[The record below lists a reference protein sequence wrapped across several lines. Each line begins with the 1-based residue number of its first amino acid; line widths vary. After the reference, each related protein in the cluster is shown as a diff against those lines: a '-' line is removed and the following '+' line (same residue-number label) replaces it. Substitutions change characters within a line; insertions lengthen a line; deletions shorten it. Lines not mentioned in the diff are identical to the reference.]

1 MKRIIT
7 FMMAMLMIAVL
18 CVPTFAAET
27 TGKITVN
34 NAVAGETYKIYKLAT
49 LNSFDETSKAY
60 SYTVDDAWYKFFT
73 DHEYKAYQLFT
84 VSQNG
89 HYLSKANSS
98 DNEGATI
105 ADVAKEALQYAQ
117 YSEIVE
123 DETIVAE
130 NDTVVFENL
139 PLGYYLVDTSLGS
152 LCMLDT
158 TDKEMVV
165 KEKNSTP
172 TIDKTVKED
181 SSDSYIATNDQNI
194 HAANDFRIQVSFK
207 LGAVN
212 YVVHDKM
219 SDGFVLD
226 NTSFEVYVG
235 MKSSNGKKLT
245 ENTDYTVSTS
255 CEDGCTFEV
264 SFTES
269 FCDSLTQNRDVYI
282 YYKAALTEA
291 AIIAGTGNSNEA
303 WLTYGDKQETPH
315 DTTTTYTYQF
325 DVVKTADKGDDDT
338 YMYLSGATFTLYDDA
353 TGGNK
358 IDLVEVDEHTYRVA
372 KADDTNI
379 ADVIE
384 MTDGK
389 AVTICGLDGHTTYYL
404 NEETAPTGYNKLTAR
419 REVTIEDT
427 NLNLTEEG
435 KAAETYANGY
445 GGVQVV
451 NRTGTVLPETGG
463 VGTTMFILIGSLLVL
478 FSGVL
483 LATKLRMSK
492 MRG

>member
-18 CVPTFAAET
+18 CVPAFAAPT
-27 TGKITVN
+27 NDGTITVQ
-34 NAVAGETYKIYKLAT
+34 NAVKGETYKIYKLAT

-60 SYTVDDAWYKFFT
+60 SYTVDDDWYKFFT
-73 DHEYKAYQLFT
+73 EHTYKAYQLFT

-117 YSEIVE
+117 ENQITEVKK
-123 DETIVAE
+123 IVAE
-130 NDTVVFENL
+130 NDTVVFDEL

-165 KEKNSTP
+165 NEKNSTP
-172 TIDKTVKED
+172 TIEKTVKED
-181 SSDSYIATNDQNI
+181 STDKYVKTNDQNI
-194 HAANDFRIQVSFK
+194 HVANDFRIQVSFK
-207 LGAVN
+207 VGAVN

-219 SDGFVLD
+219 SNGFILD
-226 NTSFEVYVG
+226 ENSFEVYVG
-235 MKSSNGKKLT
+235 MKSNSGRKLT
-245 ENTDYTVSTS
+245 ANTDYVVNTS
-255 CEDGCTFEV
+255 CEDDCTFEV

-303 WLTYGDKQETPH
+303 WLTYGDKQKTPP

-325 DVVKTADKGDDDT
+325 DVVKTAQTGE
-338 YMYLSGATFTLYDDA
+338 YLSGATFTLYDDE
-353 TGGNK
+353 TGENK
-358 IDLVEVDEHTYRVA
+358 INLVKVDEHTYRVA
-372 KADDTNI
+372 KDGDTDM

-384 MTDGK
+384 MTDGR

-404 NEETAPTGYNKLTAR
+404 QEETAPTGYNKLTAR
-419 REVTIEDT
+419 RPVEITDT
-427 NLNLTEEG
+427 NLNLTAEQ
-435 KAAETYANGY
+435 KAADTYADGY
-445 GGVQVV
+445 GGVQVI

-463 VGTTMFILIGSLLVL
+463 IGTTMFILIGSLLVL
-478 FSGVL
+478 ISGVL
-483 LATKLRMSK
+483 LATKLRMAK